1 MTIAV
6 GVLPDGFFF
15 EVETSFQKRS
25 VLPASLEFA
34 QHKLQI
40 ITFSSASNQSQ
51 GNSSFH
57 FGLNFCN
64 VLAFSLPACFFRL
77 GDFDNRPVEVSFMK
91 LEKQFWIFTLG
102 LFDTLDPS

>member
-15 EVETSFQKRS
+15 EVETSFQKKS

-57 FGLNFCN
+57 FGLISVMYLPFLCLL
-64 VLAFSLPACFFRL
+64 VSL
-77 GDFDNRPVEVSFMK
+77 D
-91 LEKQFWIFTLG
+91 
-102 LFDTLDPS
+102 